1 MRFTTLVICFVSAHN
16 IMGMESE
23 CVEMLRPSSPPKQAQ
38 RARSMSLNVDADCAG
53 IMRPSSP
60 SPVRSHYALS
70 RQYRP
75 LPGNR
80 SEQVAY
86 IYWGTAFMPTLIA
99 LGKNYVQL
107 QENGLIVNIAGFF
120 SALSAIRKNSI
131 QLIKKYRETRKR
143 FEQKPEV
150 INFINDQL
158 RECLTEYLNRVM
170 GEIDIF
176 FDTPARLDLA
186 QREHK
191 PWLEPL
197 GNFYEYLLHVPL
209 DD

>member
-1 MRFTTLVICFVSAHN
+1 MDLACAEVLH
-16 IMGMESE
+16 
-23 CVEMLRPSSPPKQAQ
+23 PSSTHTQTRHSQ
-38 RARSMSLNVDADCAG
+38 SMSLNADVECTET
-53 IMRPSSP
+53 MRPSSP
-60 SPVRSHYALS
+60 APTRPHYALS

-80 SEQVAY
+80 SEQIAY
-86 IYWGTAFMPTLIA
+86 IYWGTVFIPVLTA
-99 LGKNYVQL
+99 LGKNYIQL
-107 QENGLIVNIAGFF
+107 QENGFMVNIAGFF
-120 SALSAIRKNSI
+120 SALSALHKNSI
-131 QLIKKYRETRKR
+131 QLIKKYREARKR

-150 INFINDQL
+150 INFISDQL

-170 GEIDIF
+170 SEIDIF
-176 FDTPARLDLA
+176 FDTPALFDLA

-197 GNFYEYLLHVPL
+197 GNFYEYLLHMPL